1 VTAPEPLAVV
11 DVGSNSIRLFLC
23 EGVDAAGPHGPRTT
37 TVTGLRG
44 GAAPDGTIAPAA
56 LDRLTACL
64 VDYGA
69 TMRAAGVTRGMALGT
84 SAVRD
89 APNRD
94 AVEALLLQHLGLS
107 LTVLAGDE
115 EARLAYAGARLAVPG
130 ADPVIVLDIGGGST
144 EFVRGDAGGPSAAIS
159 TQMGAVR
166 FTDRFL
172 AGDPPTSAQISDLR
186 QAAREMAAG
195 AVEELGGAAP
205 LVGVAGTITT
215 LAAVMVGAYDPSRV
229 HGARLSRDDVE
240 GLAERLG
247 ALTVAARRQVP
258 GLEPARAPV
267 IVAGAH
273 IAACAMHALGANE
286 MLVSERDLLDG
297 AALDADA
304 LSGPVR

>member
-1 VTAPEPLAVV
+1 MTAPGPLAVV

-23 EGVDAAGPHGPRTT
+23 DGIDAAGPHGPRTT

-56 LDRLTACL
+56 LDRLAACL

-69 TMRAAGVTRGMALGT
+69 AMRGAGVTRGMALGT

-89 APNRD
+89 APNRG
-94 AVEALLLQHLGLS
+94 AVEALLHQHLGLS

-115 EARLAYAGARLAVPG
+115 EARLAYAGARLTVSG
-130 ADPVIVLDIGGGST
+130 TDPVIVLDIGGGST

-166 FTDRFL
+166 FTERFL
-172 AGDPPTSAQISDLR
+172 TSDPPTSAEIADLR
-186 QAAREMAAG
+186 EAARGMAAG
-195 AVEELGGAAP
+195 AVEELGGPAP

-215 LAAVMVGAYDPSRV
+215 LAAVMVGAYDPARV
-229 HGARLSRDDVE
+229 HGARLSRGDVE

-247 ALTVAARRQVP
+247 ALTVAARRGVR

-273 IAACAMHALGANE
+273 IAACAMDALGARE

-297 AALDADA
+297 AALDADGLA
-304 LSGPVR
+304 GPVG